1 MKSCAVMLDRLPLDQ
16 GDLDFAPIRAAV
28 EQLVCHDTTAP
39 DEVANR
45 LTGFDVALVNKVP
58 LDRDVLAAADRLKL
72 VAVMATGT
80 NNVDLGACRDLGIA
94 VCNCRGYATPSV
106 VQHVIALLTSL
117 ATRSRD
123 YDAAIHRGDWQQ
135 AGTFCLLD
143 YPIAEL
149 AGRRLGIV
157 GYGELGRGVA
167 RVAQALG
174 MTVLVAERPGV
185 VDIRPGRLS
194 FEAVLTQADALT
206 LHCPLTEATRHLIDA
221 DALAAMPE
229 HALLINTARGG
240 LVDEAALAGALR
252 AGDIGGAGIDVFSR
266 EPPPADHPLLADDIP
281 NLIITP
287 HSAWGSLEAR
297 RRLVAQLAENLL
309 AFRNGAPIRL
319 V

>member
-1 MKSCAVMLDRLPLDQ
+1 MLDRLPLDR

-28 EQLVCHDTTAP
+28 DQLMCHDATAP
-39 DEVANR
+39 AEVADR

-58 LDRDVLAAADRLKL
+58 LDRDALAGAHGLKL

-80 NNVDLGACRDLGIA
+80 NNVDLDACRELGIA
-94 VCNCRGYATPSV
+94 VCNCRGYATPAV
-106 VQHVIALLTSL
+106 VQHVTALLTAL
-117 ATRSRD
+117 ATRWHD
-123 YDAAIHRGDWQQ
+123 YDAAIRRGNWQRS
-135 AGTFCLLD
+135 GTFCLLD

-157 GYGELGRGVA
+157 GYGDLGCAVA
-167 RVAQALG
+167 RVAKALG
-174 MTVLVAERPGV
+174 MTVLVAERPGA

-194 FEAVLTQADALT
+194 FESLLAQADALT
-206 LHCPLTEATRHLIDA
+206 LHCPLTDASRQLIDA
-221 DALAAMPE
+221 DALARMPD

-240 LVDEAALAGALR
+240 LVDETALAEALR
-252 AGDIGGAGIDVFSR
+252 AKTIGGAGIDVFSR

-281 NLIITP
+281 NLIVTP

-297 RRLVAQLAENLL
+297 CRLVAQLAENLL
-309 AFRNGAPIRL
+309 AFRDGAPIRL